1 MFQELRGSVEYTL
14 MDNFNVVDVNYLKA
28 TLMYPLFPS
37 KRATLNLDYTQGRDP
52 STLLDE
58 QRYTLGVALRY

>member
-1 MFQELRGSVEYTL
+1 ME
-14 MDNFNVVDVNYLKA
+14 NFGVDDVNYLKA

-52 STLLDE
+52 STLLEE